1 MMMLSPMRSATN
13 RRCQFLPSIQ
23 NHLTGALDVRRRS
36 ILSFDR
42 TAVQLYGSSCKK
54 WKTAT
59 PASKAC
65 SSSWTHIVRVEEQVR
80 QHRRA
85 QIRSR
90 STTWQAFLFCHVVQA
105 TAEGP
110 PRLPRATV
118 TSAPAPDPSEGSRT
132 RPDRGFAD
140 PGGGWPVGLG
150 PAPH

>member
-1 MMMLSPMRSATN
+1 MENS
-13 RRCQFLPSIQ
+13 
-23 NHLTGALDVRRRS
+23 H
-36 ILSFDR
+36 
-42 TAVQLYGSSCKK
+42 
-54 WKTAT
+54 
-59 PASKAC
+59 ASKQSLQQQLDPYRTSRRTGSPTQA
-65 SSSWTHIVRVEEQVR
+65 SSD
-80 QHRRA
+80 
-85 QIRSR
+85 QISKYDVAGIPLA
-90 STTWQAFLFCHVVQA
+90 SAPLASA